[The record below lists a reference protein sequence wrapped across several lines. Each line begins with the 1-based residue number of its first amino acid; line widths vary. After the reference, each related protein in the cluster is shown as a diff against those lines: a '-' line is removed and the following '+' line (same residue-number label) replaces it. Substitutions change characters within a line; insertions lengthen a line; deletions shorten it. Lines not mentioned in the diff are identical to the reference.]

1 MIEFD
6 ASLQRNGFVLDA
18 SFSAGPG
25 ITALFGPSG
34 SGKSTVLGAD
44 WRDDASITRT
54 DHGWRHGA
62 CRCRERHLRARWHK
76 RRIGLVF
83 QDALLFPHMTVQQ
96 NLKFGRWFAPQDARR
111 AASDAIIEVMGIG
124 HLMQRRPPGLSGGE
138 QQRVALARALLAGP
152 ELLLLD
158 EPLSSLDTPR
168 QNEIM
173 ALIERTRDEFAI
185 PILYVTHALPEV
197 ERLASHVVELSSGR
211 AVWSGTPSGLRSRL
225 RAENR

>member
-34 SGKSTVLGAD
+34 SGKSTVLGLIGGLM
-44 WRDDASITRT
+44 RPSRGRITAGGTVLVDVEKGIFVPR
-54 DHGWRHGA
+54 
-62 CRCRERHLRARWHK
+62 HK